1 MRRRRIRHQ
10 DDELGAVAAQK
21 KREATAESAPAP
33 LQRHEEGR
41 PLTAESAADLQ
52 RRYGN
57 AYVQRLV
64 QRQEDEA
71 AEGANEATPMT
82 AAAKPKEYEFHSTA
96 KMDEQGKLTLDLKP
110 LLELRHM
117 EVTDKELQS
126 FLKTWVGLGVAQLGE
141 EVESDTAEMEI
152 NTDGLLE
159 MELGEPFL
167 AAMNQKG
174 KAHELPLDK
183 NAPFGPQGLAAT
195 ASLHFDRKEID
206 RIKLD
211 GKEDLLKSPKNKRG
225 MMLMV
230 QLESPFPHQLDEDE
244 QELFQG
250 LMLFVGTD

>member
-1 MRRRRIRHQ
+1 MKRRRSKHQ
-10 DDELGAVAAQK
+10 DEEMGSVASRK
-21 KREATAESAPAP
+21 HRTAESAPAP

-71 AEGANEATPMT
+71 AEETQEATAMT

-167 AAMNQKG
+167 AAMSQKG